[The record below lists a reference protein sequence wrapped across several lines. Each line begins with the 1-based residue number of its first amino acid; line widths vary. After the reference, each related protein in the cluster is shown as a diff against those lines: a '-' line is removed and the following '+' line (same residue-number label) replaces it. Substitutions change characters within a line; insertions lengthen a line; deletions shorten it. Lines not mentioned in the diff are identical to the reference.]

1 MEKKYFSKSNI
12 ELDNKTLRKLILT
25 VFFGFFILML
35 VFDFAFKSIGLQNER
50 IKDIDDL
57 AYTQVFFSDGT
68 STTVQSAS
76 FPQIHHGERAV
87 VHIPVKELNAHS
99 GDQICFVFY
108 NSVVRVFSNSHML
121 YSNGEITNA
130 HGKLAG
136 NVFCRVPINASTI
149 NSGMEI
155 LIEIKP
161 QQHTTLSRLIH
172 LRLVPL
178 EEASLY
184 PLINH
189 ELDFMLFSTIL
200 VFSSFVLG
208 LLAILFPFGLRS
220 HKALSLAAFCLSVSC
235 WYMGYNNMFYILS
248 DNEYVCS
255 KIEYPALYFA
265 PIPLFIYFYLCA
277 TEKYAKRTY
286 GILSAASGL
295 LFVSATLLDIY
306 STEWHYNRLLPILH
320 VTICLSVLTLFFI
333 FLQTGKRRTGISDQI
348 MNIGVAVF
356 AILVTF
362 QIIEIRIFRTN
373 HAEII
378 SLNTSY
384 STIALLVFVGALFLN
399 SMIKYFES
407 QRILFVQ
414 HQLETMAYID
424 TLTGIHSRT
433 GCYRELE
440 AIDQEHITDFTI
452 LFIDANNLKL
462 ANDHYGH
469 ETGDKLICFIANSI
483 KKAFG
488 ADGFYGRWG
497 GDEFIV
503 CFRKSNEVSGFL
515 KKFFNILETEG
526 TDFEFPVSV
535 AVGRANST
543 KDNPLTTN
551 EAINQA
557 DAAMYENKKKRKA
570 AQEPSETNKN

>member
-12 ELDNKTLRKLILT
+12 ELDNKTLRRLILT

-208 LLAILFPFGLRS
+208 LLAILFPFGLRNPTD
-220 HKALSLAAFCLSVSC
+220 LSLAAFCLSVSC
-235 WYMGYNNMFYILS
+235 WYMGYNDMFYILS

-399 SMIKYFES
+399 SVIKYFES

-570 AQEPSETNKN
+570 AQEQSETNKN

>member
-557 DAAMYENKKKRKA
+557 DAAMDENKKKRKA

>member
-12 ELDNKTLRKLILT
+12 GLDNKTLHRLILT
-25 VFFGFFILML
+25 VFFGFFVLMII
-35 VFDFAFKSIGLQNER
+35 FDFAFKSIGIKNKR
-50 IKDIDDL
+50 IQDIDDL

-68 STTVQSAS
+68 TTTVQSSS
-76 FPQIHHGERAV
+76 FPQIHHGERAI
-87 VHIPVKELNAHS
+87 VHIPVKKLNAHS

-121 YSNGEITNA
+121 YSNGELANA

-149 NSGMEI
+149 NSGMEV

-161 QQHTTLSRLIH
+161 QRHVSISRLIH

-220 HKALSLAAFCLSVSC
+220 PKALSLAAFCLAVSC
-235 WYMGYNNMFYILS
+235 WFMGYNDMFYILS
-248 DNEYVCS
+248 DNDFVCS
-255 KIEYPALYFA
+255 MLEYPALYFA

-277 TEKYAKRTY
+277 TERYAKRTY
-286 GILSAASGL
+286 GILSAASGI
-295 LFVSATLLDIY
+295 LFVSATLLEFY
-306 STEWHYNRLLPILH
+306 STEWNYNRLLPVVH
-320 VTICLSVLTLFFI
+320 VSICLSVLILFFT
-333 FLQTGKRRTGISDQI
+333 FLQTRKKRTGISDQI

-356 AILVTF
+356 AMLITLQV
-362 QIIEIRIFRTN
+362 IEIRVFKTN
-373 HAEII
+373 HAEI
-378 SLNTSY
+378 STLNTSY
-384 STIALLVFVGALFLN
+384 SAIALLIFVGALFLN
-399 SMIKYFES
+399 SVIKYFES

-414 HQLETMAYID
+414 HQLETMAYVD

-433 GCYRELE
+433 GCYKELE
-440 AIDQEHITDFTI
+440 SIEQEHITDFTV

-483 KKAFG
+483 KKAFD

-503 CFRKSNEVSGFL
+503 CFRNSAEVSGFL
-515 KKFFNILETEG
+515 NKFFNILKTEG
-526 TDFEFPVSV
+526 TDFDFPVTV
-535 AVGRANST
+535 AVGRASST
-543 KDNPLTTN
+543 KDAPLSTKD
-551 EAINQA
+551 AINKA
-557 DAAMYENKKKRKA
+557 DAAMYENKKKHKA
-570 AQEPSETNKN
+570 AREKAQREKK

>member
-1 MEKKYFSKSNI
+1 MKKKYFSKSYA

-25 VFFGFFILML
+25 VFLGFFILML
-35 VFDFAFKSIGLQNER
+35 LFDLAFESIGIRNKR
-50 IKDIDDL
+50 IQDIDDL

-68 STTVQSAS
+68 TTTVQSSS
-76 FPQIHHGERAV
+76 FPQIHHGERAI

-108 NSVVRVFSNSHML
+108 NSVVRAFSNSHML
-121 YSNGEITNA
+121 YSNGDTA
-130 HGKLAG
+130 SLHGKLAG
-136 NVFCRVPINASTI
+136 NVFCRIPINASTL

-161 QQHTTLSRLIH
+161 QQYTSISRLIH
-172 LRLVPL
+172 LRLMPL

-189 ELDFMLFSTIL
+189 ELDFMLFSSIL

-220 HKALSLAAFCLSVSC
+220 SKALSLATFCLSVSC
-235 WYMGYNNMFYILS
+235 WYLGYNSMLYILS
-248 DNEYVCS
+248 DNNYVCS
-255 KIEYPALYFA
+255 QIEYPALYFA
-265 PIPLFIYFYLCA
+265 PIPLFIYFYLSA
-277 TEKYAKRTY
+277 AEKYSKRTY
-286 GILSAASGL
+286 GVVSIASGL

-306 STEWHYNRLLPILH
+306 STDWNYNRLLPVLH
-320 VTICLSVLTLFFI
+320 VTICISVLILFFT
-333 FLQTGKRRTGISDQI
+333 FLKTGKKRTGISDQI

-356 AILVTF
+356 AILVTL
-362 QIIEIRIFRTN
+362 QIAEIQIFRTN
-373 HAEII
+373 HAEIS

-384 STIALLVFVGALFLN
+384 STVALLIFVGALFLN
-399 SMIKYFES
+399 SVIKYFES

-414 HQLETMAYID
+414 HQLETMAYTDI
-424 TLTGIHSRT
+424 LTGIHSRT

-469 ETGDKLICFIANSI
+469 ETGDRLICFIANSI
-483 KKAFG
+483 KNAFY
-488 ADGFYGRWG
+488 ANGFYGRWG

-503 CFRKSNEVSGFL
+503 CFRDSDKVSGFL
-515 KKFFNILETEG
+515 KKFFDILETAEN
-526 TDFEFPVSV
+526 DFEFPVTV
-535 AVGRANST
+535 AVGRATST
-543 KDNPLTTN
+543 SEHPLTTN
-551 EAINQA
+551 EAINEA

-570 AQEPSETNKN
+570 ACEKAEEEKV

>member
-12 ELDNKTLRKLILT
+12 ELDNKTLRRLILT

-35 VFDFAFKSIGLQNER
+35 IFDFAFKSIGLQNER
-50 IKDIDDL
+50 IQDIDDL

-76 FPQIHHGERAV
+76 FPQIKHGERAV

-108 NSVVRVFSNSHML
+108 NSVIRVFSNSHML

-161 QQHTTLSRLIH
+161 QRHVSISRLIH

-220 HKALSLAAFCLSVSC
+220 PKALSLAAFCLSVSC
-235 WYMGYNNMFYILS
+235 WFMGYNDMFYILS
-248 DNEYVCS
+248 DNDFVCS

-295 LFVSATLLDIY
+295 LFVSATLLDFY
-306 STEWHYNRLLPILH
+306 STEWNYNRLLPVVH
-320 VTICLSVLTLFFI
+320 VSICMSVLILFFT
-333 FLQTGKRRTGISDQI
+333 FLQTRKKRTGISDQI

-356 AILVTF
+356 AVLITLQV
-362 QIIEIRIFRTN
+362 IEIRVFKTN
-373 HAEII
+373 HAEI
-378 SLNTSY
+378 SPLNTSY
-384 STIALLVFVGALFLN
+384 STIALLIFVGALFLN
-399 SMIKYFES
+399 SVIKYFES

-424 TLTGIHSRT
+424 PLTGIHSRT
-433 GCYRELE
+433 GCYKELE
-440 AIDQEHITDFTI
+440 AIDHEQITDYTI

-469 ETGDKLICFIANSI
+469 ETGDRLICFIANSI
-483 KKAFG
+483 KKAFE

-503 CFRKSNEVSGFL
+503 CFKDSDEVSEFL

-526 TDFEFPVSV
+526 TEFEFPVTV
-535 AVGRANST
+535 AVGRASST
-543 KDNPLTTN
+543 KEAPLSTN
-551 EAINQA
+551 EAINNA

-570 AQEPSETNKN
+570 AREKAQADKK